1 MSNPYKNEVMII
13 FLKEMLELTNFGHM
27 TISTAQFQL
36 YDNVTDVSYDFI
48 IFISKIK
55 VISRKP
61 GVFNFTDNY
70 HNCNH
75 VD

>member
-1 MSNPYKNEVMII
+1 MII
-13 FLKEMLELTNFGHM
+13 SLKEMLELTNFGHM

-36 YDNVTDVSYDFI
+36 CDNFTDISYDFI

-61 GVFNFTDNY
+61 GVFNFTVIYQN
-70 HNCNH
+70 
-75 VD
+75 